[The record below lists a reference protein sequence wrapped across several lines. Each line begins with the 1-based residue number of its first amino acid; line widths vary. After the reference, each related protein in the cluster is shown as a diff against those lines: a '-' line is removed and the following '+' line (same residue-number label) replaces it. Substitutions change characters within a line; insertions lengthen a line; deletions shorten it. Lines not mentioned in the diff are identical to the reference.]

1 MRSSSSL
8 IRAGARSARRLAVV
22 VTVLATVALA
32 GCASLQVSGPRGS
45 ETAAIA
51 AAAATAAV
59 EHPPAPANG
68 APGSAHPASAA
79 TTAAAAAASAAAQA
93 AQAAKPF
100 AEVTKDATEQKGLF
114 NLWRKDDKVWIELAP
129 DQLDH
134 PYFFKSAL
142 NQGIGEKGIFGGA
155 MTRPIGVAQIVVFH
169 KHGQSIQLIAKNVK
183 YTAAPGTPE
192 AFGVAAGF
200 SDSLLSTAPIA
211 SQPKPGTKSIL
222 VDANALLFTDIPGA
236 STVLERTYRQAYAFD
251 ARNSSFGK
259 LWANPDDV
267 ALEVSAHY
275 SLGHIALPPPPP
287 ARSTLPP
294 PPSTLPDIRS
304 LFLGYYY
311 TFATLPTEPMHTR
324 VADDRIGYFT
334 TDRFDFTSDLPRLP
348 IEHFIDRWRLEKKDP
363 SAPLSEPKQPIVY
376 WLDRDIPVKY
386 REPIREGI
394 LEWNKAFEK
403 IGFKDAIK
411 VEVQPDNADF
421 DTSDIHHASVRW
433 QTVAQNAY
441 SAIGPSVV
449 DPRTGEIL
457 DADIGIDA
465 NNIRTVR
472 SLRREYIPPPSDAY
486 RALAGPLW
494 TLPGA
499 AGQASGT
506 GFDAAAN
513 GPMCSYASAATE
525 EAAFGLSLLEL
536 RGEIAPDGPGVDRFV
551 DAYLKAVVM
560 HEVGHTLGLR
570 HNFRASTVYT
580 EAELSDPAFTRT
592 HGIAGSV
599 MEYNPWNIA
608 TRGERQGA
616 YDMTTLGPYDYW
628 AIEYGYREVPAA
640 GEAAALASIAG
651 RSSEHELAFASD
663 EDVFVFGIDPDV
675 NVLDLGEDPL
685 AYAKKRFELVH
696 ELWQR
701 TETLQL
707 APGESYSVLMRN
719 FTRGFNQA
727 AQGALYAVKYIGGLT
742 TLRDRAGSGRAPLT
756 PVDPAKQREALAMLA
771 NDVLSA
777 TSFRFEPAFLR
788 RLTASVTDMR
798 DAGELGRPAPP
809 LDVSIDEQVA
819 TLQKAV
825 LDRLMSPLTAQ
836 RLLNNESK
844 VDEASRAL
852 RLPELYRT
860 LHEAVWSELA
870 RGGQI
875 PLARRNL
882 QREYVRLVA
891 DALIK
896 PSSDLPADARALL
909 RVEAKSLRGELANAG
924 SRGRSIE
931 ARAHVAEMQ
940 ATLDEA
946 LKAPILRQGP

>member
-1 MRSSSSL
+1 MHRPHRGRL
-8 IRAGARSARRLAVV
+8 AFATLAAGALV
-22 VTVLATVALA
+22 LA
-32 GCASLQVSGPRGS
+32 GCASLPATGPKEN

-51 AAAATAAV
+51 AAAATAAI

-68 APGSAHPASAA
+68 APGTVRPATPA

-93 AQAAKPF
+93 AQAAQGAKAF

-129 DQLDH
+129 EQLDH

-155 MTRPIGVAQIVVFH
+155 MTEPIGVAQVVVFH
-169 KHGQSIQLIAKNVK
+169 KHGQTIQLIAKNVS
-183 YTAAPGTPE
+183 YTATAGTPE
-192 AFGVAAGF
+192 AFAVAAGF
-200 SDSLLSTAPIA
+200 SDSLLATAPIA

-222 VDANALLFTDIPGA
+222 VDANALLFADIPGA
-236 STVLERTYRQAYAFD
+236 STVLERTYRQSYSFD

-259 LWANPDDV
+259 LWTSPDNV

-275 SLGHIALPPPPP
+275 ALAHIALPPPPP
-287 ARSTLPP
+287 ARSTLPR

-311 TFATLPTEPMHTR
+311 TFATLPAEPMHPR
-324 VADDRIGYFT
+324 LADDRIGYFT

-363 SAPLSEPKQPIVY
+363 SAPISEPKHQIVY

-403 IGFKDAIK
+403 IGFKDAIR

-421 DTSDIHHASVRW
+421 DTSDIRHASVRW
-433 QTVAQNAY
+433 QTVAQSEY
-441 SAIGPSVV
+441 GAIGPSVV

-465 NNIRTVR
+465 NNIRNVR
-472 SLRREYIPPPSDAY
+472 NLRREYLPPASDAY

-499 AGQASGT
+499 ARHGWGSG
-506 GFDAAAN
+506 FSAAGN
-513 GPMCSYASAATE
+513 EPMCSYASAATE

-536 RGEIAPDGPGVDRFV
+536 RGEIAPDSADVDRFV
-551 DAYLKAVVM
+551 DAFLKAVVM

-570 HNFRASTVYT
+570 HNFRASTIYT

-608 TRGERQGA
+608 AAGERQGA

-628 AIEYGYREVPAA
+628 AIEYGYREIPAA
-640 GEAAALASIAG
+640 DEAKTLAAVAG
-651 RSSEHELAFASD
+651 RSNEHDLAFASD
-663 EDVFVFGIDPDV
+663 EDVFMFGIDPAV
-675 NVLDLGEDPL
+675 NVLDLGDDPL
-685 AYAKKRFELVH
+685 AYAKKRLELVH
-696 ELWQR
+696 EVWQR
-701 TETLQL
+701 TEALKL

-719 FTRGFNQA
+719 FARGFNQA
-727 AQGALYAVKYIGGLT
+727 AQGALFAVKYIGGLT

-756 PVDPAKQREALAMLA
+756 PVDPAKQRAALTMLA
-771 NDVLSA
+771 HEVLSA
-777 TSFRFEPAFLR
+777 DSFDFPPTFLR
-788 RLTASVTDMR
+788 RLTASVTDMT
-798 DAGELGRPAPP
+798 DASELGRPVPP
-809 LDVSIDEQVA
+809 LDVPIDEQVA
-819 TLQKAV
+819 KLQKAV
-825 LDRLMSPLTAQ
+825 LDRLLSPLTAQ
-836 RLLNNESK
+836 RLLNNQSK
-844 VDEASRAL
+844 VDEKDHAL

-860 LHEAVWSELA
+860 VHAAVWSELA
-870 RGGQI
+870 RGGDI

-891 DALIK
+891 DALVK
-896 PSSDLPADARALL
+896 PSTDMPADARALL
-909 RVEAKSLRGELANAG
+909 RVEAKSLRGELAAARV
-924 SRGRSIE
+924 SGRSDE
-931 ARAHVAEMQ
+931 ARAHVAEMRT
-940 ATLDEA
+940 TLDEA
-946 LKAPILRQGP
+946 LKAPIMRQGL